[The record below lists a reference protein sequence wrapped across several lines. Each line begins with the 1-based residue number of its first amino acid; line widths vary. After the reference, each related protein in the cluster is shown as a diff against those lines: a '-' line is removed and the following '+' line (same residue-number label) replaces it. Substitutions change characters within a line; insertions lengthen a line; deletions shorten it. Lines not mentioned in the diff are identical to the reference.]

1 MLVNGDI
8 EDGLHVPVWLERA
21 HPGAWQ
27 LLLEFSV
34 KNLRTSARAARIVEE
49 PKSILA
55 RDEKTQIPGFS
66 PYEG

>member
-1 MLVNGDI
+1 VLVNGDI

-34 KNLRTSARAARIVEE
+34 KNLRTSARAARIVEAT
-49 PKSILA
+49 KVNFGA
-55 RDEKTQIPGFS
+55 
-66 PYEG
+66 